1 MGSQRNTL
9 SHVFTGV
16 DHVGAGLSHCVSVE
30 NETISIPSPNGMLVV
45 KNFMARI

>member
-30 NETISIPSPNGMLVV
+30 NETISSPNGMLVV
-45 KNFMARI
+45 IFFIARV